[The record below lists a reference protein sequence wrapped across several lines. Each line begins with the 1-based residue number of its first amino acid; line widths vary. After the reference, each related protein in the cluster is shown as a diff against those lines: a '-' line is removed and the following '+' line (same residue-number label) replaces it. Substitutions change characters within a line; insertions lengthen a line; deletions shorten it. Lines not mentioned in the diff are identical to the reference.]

1 MSASGETIPTGAN
14 MENTRISESFS
25 DPGSKSA
32 IRGTTR
38 IIGNVSGSGDLE
50 LDGELAGDISVDGLL
65 VVGEKGSIRGKAT
78 AGNMVL
84 AGRVQGKI
92 MVRERI
98 EVRSSGRMEGNV
110 ICQKIAIA
118 EGAFMDGEVH
128 THKGKPL
135 SPEYFTEKR
144 KDLQAGKSP
153 DMNGAPGK

>member
-1 MSASGETIPTGAN
+1 
-14 MENTRISESFS
+14 MENTRISESFT
-25 DPGSKSA
+25 DPGNKSA

-38 IIGNVSGSGDLE
+38 ITGNVSGPGDLE
-50 LDGELAGDISVDGLL
+50 LDGELVGDISIDGLL
-65 VVGEKGSIRGKAT
+65 VIGERGFVRGKAT

-98 EVRSSGRMEGNV
+98 EVRSSGRMEGNI

-144 KDLQAGKSP
+144 KDLRSAKATAEAETSGK
-153 DMNGAPGK
+153 

>member
-1 MSASGETIPTGAN
+1 
-14 MENTRISESFS
+14 MENTRVSESFA
-25 DPGSKSA
+25 DPGNKSA
-32 IRGTTR
+32 IRGTAR
-38 IIGNVSGSGDLE
+38 ITGNVSGPGDLE
-50 LDGELAGDISVDGLL
+50 LDGELVGDIAVDGLL
-65 VVGEKGSIRGKAT
+65 VIGEKGSVQGRAT

-98 EVRSSGRMEGNV
+98 EVRSSGRMKGNI

-118 EGAFMDGEVH
+118 EGAAIDGEVH

-144 KDLQAGKSP
+144 RDLRDMKSP
-153 DMNGAPGK
+153 GMPGAPRK